1 MTVPT
6 STTARS
12 APIAAAAGFLLAFL
26 AVGLATDPLA
36 DRPLPMPWAP
46 PSEVAAYYTA
56 NPAAATINALL
67 QVVSVACLAVVVRH
81 LTPRLRAAGP
91 AAARLPVA
99 GYLSVAAIV
108 VSSLLSIALVLV
120 ASSASDGTVNVLRQA
135 SFYSGG
141 VGAVVT
147 LGVFVLGASLVL
159 GRRGAI
165 GRGARW
171 FGIVAGALATLSVLS
186 LAIFYATPL
195 LPVGRVLCMVWTI
208 VAVVQLAR
216 RARI

>member
-1 MTVPT
+1 MTVRTPT
-6 STTARS
+6 TPRWG
-12 APIAAAAGFLLAFL
+12 PITAAAGFLLAFL

-67 QVVSVACLAVVVRH
+67 QIVSVACLAVVVRY
-81 LTPRLRAAGP
+81 LTPRLREAGP
-91 AAARLPVA
+91 GAARLPAA

-108 VSSLLSIALVLV
+108 VSSLLSVALVLV
-120 ASSASDGTVNVLRQA
+120 APSASAATVDVLRQA
-135 SFYSGG
+135 NFYSGG
-141 VGAVVT
+141 VVAVVA
-147 LGVFVLGASLVL
+147 LGVFVLGAALVL

-165 GRGARW
+165 GRVARW
-171 FGIVAGALATLSVLS
+171 FGLVAGALATLSVLS

-195 LPVGRVLCMVWTI
+195 LPIGRVLCMVWTI
-208 VAVVQLAR
+208 IAAVQLVR
-216 RARI
+216 RGRI